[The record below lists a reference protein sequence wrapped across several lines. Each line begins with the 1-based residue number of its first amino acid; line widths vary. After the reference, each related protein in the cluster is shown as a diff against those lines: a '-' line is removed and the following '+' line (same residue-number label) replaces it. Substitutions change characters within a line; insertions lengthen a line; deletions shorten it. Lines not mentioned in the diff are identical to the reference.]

1 MVEEAV
7 NSTVVWIG
15 VLVTLSVFANLIK
28 DNILTRLVQHAALG
42 VAVGIGIVM
51 AWKQFLQ
58 PKWWTPIWE
67 GATGESTPLGM
78 LWILALVPG
87 SLWYFQLSKKNFWVS
102 TIITGLFIGTAAG
115 LAFKDQMLRILPQI
129 SDSIQ
134 PLNPFE
140 GGFTWSKFFSSLNG
154 LLILVGMLTTLLYFF
169 FSIKAENRPVVT
181 RSMRLG
187 RIMIMVT
194 LGGMFGATVM
204 TRMAYLLNR
213 MIFLKNE
220 WITEQIIHRLTG
232 G

>member
-1 MVEEAV
+1 MGEGAV
-7 NSTVVWIG
+7 NSVVVWIG
-15 VLVTLSVFANLIK
+15 ALVTLSVFANLIK

-51 AWKQFLQ
+51 AWQQLLQ

-67 GATGESTPLGM
+67 GFTGESTRLGL
-78 LWILALVPG
+78 LWILALIPG

-140 GGFTWSKFFSSLNG
+140 GGFTWSKFFTAFNG

-169 FSIKAENRPVVT
+169 FSIKAENHLIIT
-181 RSMRLG
+181 KSMRFG
-187 RIMIMVT
+187 RIMIMVC

-204 TRMAYLLNR
+204 TRMAYLLER
-213 MIFLKNE
+213 MIFLRDS
-220 WITEQIIHRLTG
+220 WITEQIINRFTG